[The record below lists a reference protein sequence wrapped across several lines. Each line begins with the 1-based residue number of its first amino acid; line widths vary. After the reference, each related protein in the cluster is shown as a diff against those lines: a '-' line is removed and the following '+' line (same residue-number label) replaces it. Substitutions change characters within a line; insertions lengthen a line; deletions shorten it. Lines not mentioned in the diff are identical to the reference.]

1 VVSALSVRHA
11 QYPRSRRIQSQ
22 LFSVVLGGDQ
32 AGLNPRFVE
41 FASGVDVLV
50 LHAIVTNRAKDHR
63 LGPV

>member
-1 VVSALSVRHA
+1 
-11 QYPRSRRIQSQ
+11 
-22 LFSVVLGGDQ
+22 VLGRDQ